1 MKKKKKEIMIAIS
14 FFYLILLFLLLKYL
28 TFKYYK
34 NDVWRKSEAWKF
46 SSAGNAEIFILS
58 VSNW

>member
-1 MKKKKKEIMIAIS
+1 MIAIS